1 MNTGYGERSRLRHT
15 GNERRRLKIMGMSDA
30 SMPADDFLRGGV
42 DGSFDTPVFT
52 LRSSS
57 LFPGTLKGGV

>member
-1 MNTGYGERSRLRHT
+1 
-15 GNERRRLKIMGMSDA
+15 MGMSDA

-42 DGSFDTPVFT
+42 NGSFDIPDFT

>member
-1 MNTGYGERSRLRHT
+1 
-15 GNERRRLKIMGMSDA
+15 MGMSEA

-42 DGSFDTPVFT
+42 NGSLDIPYFT